1 MATNA
6 IELDLA
12 TAIDSTEQKEE
23 HNNNHCDAN
32 IQNQTFSNDRND
44 AAPPTPPLT
53 KNEEDC
59 GAPPQQS
66 DQCYSSTNGRPRA
79 SSDPEYL
86 NTTLTATRMLPSSHS
101 PRRFSADMDAKA
113 PIQYEEPPTREEF
126 TRDMRHRDMIQM
138 LSQEIMIKPMH
149 NTRLICYIYD
159 GGKIKGP
166 HTCDEIVSL
175 YVYNQIQDDI
185 IYISSATA
193 NKEWYKLE
201 IPPSDI
207 WDDILYDY
215 SHGEGADLELGEE
228 YLEKNNEIKTK
239 FPELYNAL
247 IINVIKGKVTKIDP
261 PLKIP
266 EDVQKR
272 KSIASLFVPLLGKI
286 VACCT
291 LIIIALHLVP
301 FVLLSFAYW
310 RCIDL
315 ESLSVGAGD
324 RMTSVFYIIMFCGF
338 VAPPLIMT
346 WLLLSKLRL
355 YDEIQS
361 WMIAYIVWGIF
372 TFMVLTTY
380 TILTIILQGRKQ
392 KKYLRTVNRIIF
404 FIVAIDFGAFDII
417 SMLSAKN
424 VYIEDIFSGQAM
436 GLVTFFLQ
444 MPIASLL
451 PSAVCGF
458 IANYILQEK
467 FELKC
472 RTEIVNTNICFNS
485 LEYGCCEV
493 ISSHNWMNS
502 YAFMGRFA
510 SNILAVWAIIRI
522 CGYLLA
528 NARSDY
534 AIHAKRTK

>member
-1 MATNA
+1 MSSLPQQVSQDSYHQENDNDHEA
-6 IELDLA
+6 IAGGD
-12 TAIDSTEQKEE
+12 TEMVVVHED
-23 HNNNHCDAN
+23 NNNTKSQLEEAIHINSDSKDKETETEA
-32 IQNQTFSNDRND
+32 SNNSDLNLKSMADIEPYHDITQLHYILHNHRING
-44 AAPPTPPLT
+44 PYTI
-53 KNEEDC
+53 NEI
-59 GAPPQQS
+59 
-66 DQCYSSTNGRPRA
+66 T
-79 SSDPEYL
+79 
-86 NTTLTATRMLPSSHS
+86 
-101 PRRFSADMDAKA
+101 
-113 PIQYEEPPTREEF
+113 
-126 TRDMRHRDMIQM
+126 
-138 LSQEIMIKPMH
+138 
-149 NTRLICYIYD
+149 
-159 GGKIKGP
+159 
-166 HTCDEIVSL
+166 SL
-175 YVYNQIQDDI
+175 YVYKQIKSGETL
-185 IYISSATA
+185 YISSADGQS
-193 NKEWYKLE
+193 EWLELQIPENMMDITGDPGEAIHDLLTKNSPIKKAYPKLYRSLVEHVMLGKIRPVQAPHE
-201 IPPSDI
+201 IP
-207 WDDILYDY
+207 
-215 SHGEGADLELGEE
+215 
-228 YLEKNNEIKTK
+228 EKERKEMSK
-239 FPELYNAL
+239 F
-247 IINVIKGKVTKIDP
+247 VV
-261 PLKIP
+261 
-266 EDVQKR
+266 R
-272 KSIASLFVPLLGKI
+272 RLLGKI
-286 VACCT
+286 LFI
-291 LIIIALHLVP
+291 LILVIILAH
-301 FVLLSFAYW
+301 
-310 RCIDL
+310 I
-315 ESLSVGAGD
+315 
-324 RMTSVFYIIMFCGF
+324 
-338 VAPPLIMT
+338 APLFIFSILIMLCALKCESNLDGHDT
-346 WLLLSKLRL
+346 VEKITVFLFYFLMLSGLIASPIVVCYL
-355 YDEIQS
+355 ILTETEMYDEIQS